1 MMTAPP
7 GSGGD
12 ADLAYQARV
21 LQAVSRTY
29 ALTIPALPER
39 LRPVVSNA
47 YLLCRIADTIEDEAR
62 LPLARKKVFWE
73 RLVEVLAGR
82 QDAAAFA
89 RDLAAALSPATPEPE
104 RELAGGAGRI
114 LRVTAHLRAP
124 ERAAIERC
132 IRLMSGGMAEFQR
145 EPHAVGLPGSAGPLG
160 SVGLPGSVGL
170 EDLRQLDRYCYF
182 VAGVV
187 GEMLVEF
194 FCNYSSEIDRHRKEL
209 MALAASHA
217 QGLQMANILKDL
229 WDDWQDGACWL
240 PRDVFRA
247 GGFDL
252 ESLSRG
258 GTAPGFGEGL
268 SRLVAIAH
276 GHLSNALRFTLL
288 IPPHETGIRR
298 HLLWAIGL
306 AVLALRRIH
315 RTPSFR
321 EGRNIRLSRFSVG
334 AVVALSSVLARWD
347 GGLRVLFRVA
357 TRTLPPAQQSDS

>member
-1 MMTAPP
+1 MTTAPP

-12 ADLAYQARV
+12 ADLAYQRRI

-39 LRPVVSNA
+39 LRPVVANA
-47 YLLCRIADTIEDEAR
+47 YLLCRITDTIEDEPK
-62 LPLARKKVFWE
+62 LPLAQKKVFWE

-82 QDAAAFA
+82 RDAAAFA

-104 RELAGGAGRI
+104 RELAANASRI

-145 EPHAVGLPGSAGPLG
+145 EPG
-160 SVGLPGSVGL
+160 SVGLK
-170 EDLRQLDRYCYF
+170 DLGQLDRYCYF

-187 GEMLVEF
+187 GEMLVEL
-194 FCNYSSEIDRHRKEL
+194 FCGYSTEIGGRRKEL
-209 MALAASHA
+209 TALAASHA

-229 WDDWQDGACWL
+229 WDDWEEGACWL
-240 PRDVFRA
+240 PRDVFRTA
-247 GGFDL
+247 GFDL
-252 ESLSRG
+252 DSLAPGR
-258 GTAPGFGEGL
+258 TAPEFDEGL

-276 GHLSNALRFTLL
+276 GHLSNALSFTLL
-288 IPPHETGIRR
+288 IPSRETGIRR
-298 HLLWAIGL
+298 HLLWGVGL

-321 EGRNIRLSRFSVG
+321 QGRNIRLSRVSVG
-334 AVVALSSVLARWD
+334 AVVLLTSLTARSDSALRL
-347 GGLRVLFRVA
+347 LFRAA
-357 TRTLPPAQQSDS
+357 THTLPPAPPPDS

>member
-12 ADLAYQARV
+12 ADLAYQARI

-47 YLLCRIADTIEDEAR
+47 YLLCRIADTIEDEPR
-62 LPLARKKVFWE
+62 LSLARKKVFWE
-73 RLVEVLAGR
+73 RLVEVLSGR

-89 RDLAAALSPATPEPE
+89 RDLAAALSPATPVPE
-104 RELAGGAGRI
+104 RELAAGASRI

-145 EPHAVGLPGSAGPLG
+145 EPGAAGP
-160 SVGLPGSVGL
+160 PGSVGL
-170 EDLRQLDRYCYF
+170 KDLGQLDRYCYF

-194 FCNYSSEIDRHRKEL
+194 FCNYSGEIDRRREEL

-247 GGFDL
+247 AGFDL

-258 GTAPGFGEGL
+258 AAAPGFEDGL

-306 AVLALRRIH
+306 AALALRRIH

-334 AVVALSSVLARWD
+334 AVVAVTSVTARRD
-347 GGLRVLFRVA
+347 SALRFLFRVA
-357 TRTLPPAQQSDS
+357 TRALPPAQQSGS